1 MNITAALV
9 KELRERTGSGMME
22 CKKALVETN
31 GDIEAAIEQMRKTG
45 LAKAGKKAG
54 RTAAEGGIFL
64 EIGEGGNNGVI
75 LEVNCETDF
84 VAKGDDFH
92 DFANRLVRLI
102 LAEQPANLEALLA
115 LPITA
120 GGETTVET
128 ARKELIAKIGENINV
143 RRFSLFS
150 GSESGARLGGYLHGV
165 RIGVLLELQNGDDVL
180 ARDIAMHIA
189 ASRPMAIDAQDV
201 PAGVLEKEREI
212 ITAQAADSGKPAEI
226 IEKMVDGRMR
236 KYLAEITLCGQ
247 PFVKDPDVTVAK
259 LLDKAGASVKRF
271 QRYEV
276 GEGIEKESDD
286 FAAEVMAQVRGA

>member
-22 CKKALVETN
+22 CKKALVETK
-31 GDIEAAIEQMRKTG
+31 GDIDAAIEQMRKSG

-64 EIGEGGNNGVI
+64 ELKGDGEVGAI

-84 VAKGDDFH
+84 VAKGDDFRN
-92 DFANRLVRLI
+92 FSASLLRRILI
-102 LAEQPANLEALLA
+102 EQPADLGVLLS
-115 LPITA
+115 LPIEA
-120 GGETTVET
+120 GGEKTVET

-143 RRFSLFS
+143 RRFSLF
-150 GSESGARLGGYLHGV
+150 GHNESGARLGGYLHGL
-165 RIGVLLELQNGDDVL
+165 RIGVLLELQNGDDAL
-180 ARDIAMHIA
+180 AKDIAMHIA
-189 ASRPMAIDAQDV
+189 ASRPVAIDEQDV
-201 PAGVLEKEREI
+201 PAEVLAKEREI

-226 IEKMVDGRMR
+226 IGRMVDGRMR

-247 PFVKDPDVTVAK
+247 PFVKDPDITVGK
-259 LLDKAGASVKRF
+259 LLEKTGASVKRF

-276 GEGIEKESDD
+276 GEGIEKETED
-286 FAAEVMAQVRGA
+286 FAVEVMAQVRGA